1 MPKVGN
7 KTFPFTP
14 EGWKEAKAYAKKNKI
29 SRIQGAFSMKK
40 YKQLQ
45 KEKKRQERLV
55 KQYIKLGQGLIND
68 SNPENE
74 KD

>member
-14 EGWKEAKAYAKKNKI
+14 EGWKEAKAYAKKNRI

-45 KEKKRQERLV
+45 KEKNLETWWKENDAWRL
-55 KQYIKLGQGLIND
+55 ND
-68 SNPENE
+68 PNPENK

>member
-29 SRIQGAFSMKK
+29 SRIQGAFNMKK

-45 KEKKRQERLV
+45 KEKRLV
-55 KQYIKLGQGLIND
+55 KQYMKIGKGLMND
-68 SNPENE
+68 PNSENKE
-74 KD
+74 D

>member
-45 KEKKRQERLV
+45 KEKRLV
-55 KQYIKLGQGLIND
+55 KQYIKLGQGLMND

>member
-14 EGWKEAKAYAKKNKI
+14 EGWKEAKAYAKKNRI

-45 KEKKRQERLV
+45 KEKRLV
-55 KQYIKLGQGLIND
+55 KQYIKLGQGLMND

>member
-45 KEKKRQERLV
+45 KEKNLETWWKEHDVWRL
-55 KQYIKLGQGLIND
+55 ND
-68 SNPENE
+68 PNPKDE
-74 KD
+74 KNSG

>member
-14 EGWKEAKAYAKKNKI
+14 EGWKEAKAYAKKNRI

-45 KEKKRQERLV
+45 KEKNLETWWKE
-55 KQYIKLGQGLIND
+55 ND
-68 SNPENE
+68 AWRYG
-74 KD
+74 

>member
-45 KEKKRQERLV
+45 KEKNLETWWKEHDVWRL
-55 KQYIKLGQGLIND
+55 ND
-68 SNPENE
+68 PNTENKE
-74 KD
+74 D

>member
-29 SRIQGAFSMKK
+29 SRIHGAFNMKK

-45 KEKKRQERLV
+45 KEKRLV
-55 KQYIKLGQGLIND
+55 KQYIKIGEGLMND
-68 SNPENE
+68 PNSENKE
-74 KD
+74 D

>member
-45 KEKKRQERLV
+45 KEKNLETWWKEHDVWQL
-55 KQYIKLGQGLIND
+55 ND
-68 SNPENE
+68 PNPKDE
-74 KD
+74 KNSG